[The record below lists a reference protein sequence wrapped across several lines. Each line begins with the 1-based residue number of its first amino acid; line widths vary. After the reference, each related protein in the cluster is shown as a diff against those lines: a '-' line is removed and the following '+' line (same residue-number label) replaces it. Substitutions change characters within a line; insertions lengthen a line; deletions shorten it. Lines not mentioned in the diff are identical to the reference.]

1 MWFVASCRNTEA
13 KGVYLEGRVGLGLA
27 ASVAMASSVAVVRRA
42 ITGELLG
49 RKREPHRMIQ

>member
-1 MWFVASCRNTEA
+1 MWFVASFRNTKA
-13 KGVYLEGRVGLGLA
+13 KGVYSGGRVGLGLA

-49 RKREPHRMIQ
+49 RKQEPHQMIR